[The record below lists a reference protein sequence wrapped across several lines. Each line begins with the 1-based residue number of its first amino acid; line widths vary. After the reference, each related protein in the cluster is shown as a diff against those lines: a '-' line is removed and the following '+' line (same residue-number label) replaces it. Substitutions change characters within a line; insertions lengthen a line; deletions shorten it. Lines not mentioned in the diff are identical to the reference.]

1 MNTLVISLVVLSAIT
16 HAFRD
21 FLTKKAND
29 KQVFIWLY
37 GISGLI
43 FFLPL
48 FIYFLFREGLVLIGF
63 YISVASGFVLFF
75 YFYFLSKALE
85 KGELSHVYPIIRSS
99 PALVVILAIIFLKEQ
114 VSILGISGIAL
125 IVLGTYTINMKKM
138 SLSELFLPIKLI
150 SKDTAIQFAFLT
162 LIALA
167 VSSIIDKI
175 GVSYVSPFIYIYL
188 ITLFTF
194 IFFTIYIFHNK
205 NKLSIKNEWKTNKKI
220 ILISGFFMMFSYL
233 LILIA
238 FTIEK
243 VSYVTGLRQLSVI
256 FAVILGGFFLKEKHK
271 LIRFSAAALIFI
283 GAVLISI
290 AN

>member
-1 MNTLVISLVVLSAIT
+1 MNTFVIGLVILSAVI

-29 KQVFIWLY
+29 KQIFVWLY

-48 FIYFLFREGLVLIGF
+48 FVYFLFREGLTLIGF
-63 YISVASGFVLFF
+63 YISIISGFVLFF

-85 KGELSHVYPIIRSS
+85 KGDLSHVYPIMRST
-99 PALVVILAIIFLKEQ
+99 PALVLIFAIIFLKEQ
-114 VSILGISGIAL
+114 VSVLGISGIGL
-125 IVLGTYTINMKKM
+125 IVLGTYTINIKKM
-138 SLSELFLPIKLI
+138 SLSELFQPIKLI
-150 SKDTAIQFAFLT
+150 SKDVSVQFAFLT
-162 LIALA
+162 LIFLA
-167 VSSIIDKI
+167 ISSIIDKI

-188 ITLFTF
+188 ITFF
-194 IFFTIYIFHNK
+194 AFGFFTPYILHSK
-205 NKLSIKNEWKTNKKI
+205 NKISIKSEWGINKKI
-220 ILISGFFMMFSYL
+220 ILISGFFMMLSYL

-243 VSYVTGLRQLSVI
+243 VSYVVGLRQLSII
-256 FAVILGGFFLKEKHK
+256 FAVLLGGYFLKEKHR
-271 LIRFSAAALIFI
+271 LIRFSAATLIFI

-290 AN
+290 AK